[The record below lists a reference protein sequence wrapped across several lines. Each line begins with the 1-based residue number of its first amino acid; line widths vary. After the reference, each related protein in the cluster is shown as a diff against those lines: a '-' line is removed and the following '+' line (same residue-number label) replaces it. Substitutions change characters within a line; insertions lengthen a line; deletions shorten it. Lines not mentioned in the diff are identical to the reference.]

1 MNDMDLKP
9 VTNINELNVVSNRS
23 ELRRDVH
30 TFVNYTRE
38 REVKRTHRSND
49 LSKTDIKRLAKLM
62 GDPET
67 QKQVKITGTSPWID
81 FIDHLALLLGFVR
94 YETEGEYMGYTS
106 TEPSYPDNYIMFQE
120 QTYDQFL
127 LSSLIEQEEYILNA
141 LIKRYDN
148 SDNEFFSN
156 TCPFSVLDGFER
168 FGCATGVVPTIRFDK
183 ARRHLLE
190 LLKECNS
197 GVWYSTASFCRYLK
211 KEHPYFLIPQNIKVR
226 ERWWA
231 KGRYGN
237 FRVSKK
243 RWGPSEEIPENAPDA
258 FERVEGRYV
267 ERFLENIPLT
277 MRYVDLAYDKE
288 EDQKIYPSINKIKA
302 FRVTER
308 FLRVMK
314 REIRKPRVTVLP
326 TFEIH
331 VDSELYPISVMTQLT
346 RFADVLA
353 DDVAIVLKLK
363 KNKVAAQ
370 LAEHEGLNVTA
381 LLEEVADNA
390 LPPNIVTDLEEWT
403 AHAETF
409 TLFEGFGLLECAES
423 LKLPAEF
430 IVTDISPEL
439 KIVRSQDNLY
449 SRLES
454 SELVPILVKHPGSS
468 FRKLPKD
475 ARSVFLK
482 KAQVTKRKKKAVN
495 IKRNYSV
502 TLYLPSKAL
511 LKRFSKELKNAKFP
525 FSVNELTNAITFSKS
540 QEPQLKVHLKALE
553 KEYEIS
559 IEDMDL
565 KTSL

>member
-1 MNDMDLKP
+1 MDMKP
-9 VTNINELNVVSNRS
+9 VTNINDLNVVSNRS

-49 LSKTDIKRLAKLM
+49 LSKADIKRLAKLM

-67 QKQVKITGTSPWID
+67 QKQVKITGTSSWIE

-94 YETEGEYMGYTS
+94 YDTEGEYMGYTS

-127 LSSLIEQEEYILNA
+127 LSSLIEQEEYILHA

-156 TCPFSVLDGFER
+156 ICPFSVLDGFER
-168 FGCATGVVPTIRFDK
+168 FGCATGVIPTIRFDK

-197 GVWYSTASFCRYLK
+197 GVWYSTASFCQYVK
-211 KEHPYFLIPQNIKVR
+211 KEHPYFLIPQNIEVR
-226 ERWWA
+226 ERRWA

-237 FRVSKK
+237 FRESKK
-243 RWGPSEEIPENAPDA
+243 RWGVSEEIPENAPDA

-277 MRYVDLAYDKE
+277 MRYVDLAYDKD
-288 EDQKIYPSINKIKA
+288 EDQKIYPSINNIKA

-314 REIRKPRVTVLP
+314 QEVRKPRVTVLP

-370 LAEHEGLNVTA
+370 LAEHEELNVTA
-381 LLEEVADNA
+381 LLEELADNA

-430 IVTDISPEL
+430 IVADISSEL
-439 KIVRSQDNLY
+439 KIVRSQDKLY

-468 FRKLPKD
+468 FRKPPKD
-475 ARSVFLK
+475 AQSVFLK
-482 KAQVTKRKKKAVN
+482 KAPVTKRKKKAVS

-502 TLYLPSKAL
+502 TLYFPSKAL

-525 FSVNELTNAITFSKS
+525 FSVNELTNAITFSEN

-565 KTSL
+565 KTPL

>member
-1 MNDMDLKP
+1 MDLKP
-9 VTNINELNVVSNRS
+9 VTNINDLNVVSNRR

-49 LSKTDIKRLAKLM
+49 LPKADIKRLAKLM

-67 QKQVKITGTSPWID
+67 QKQVKITGTSSWID
-81 FIDHLALLLGFVR
+81 FIDRLALLLGFVR
-94 YETEGEYMGYTS
+94 YDTEGEYMGYTS

-120 QTYDQFL
+120 PAYDQFL

-141 LIKRYDN
+141 LIKRYDS

-168 FGCATGVVPTIRFDK
+168 FGCATGVIPTIRFDK

-197 GVWYSTASFCRYLK
+197 GVWYSTASFCQYVK
-211 KEHPYFLIPQNIKVR
+211 KEHPYFLIPQNIEVR
-226 ERWWA
+226 ERRWA

-237 FRVSKK
+237 FREGKK
-243 RWGPSEEIPENAPDA
+243 RWGVSEEIPENAPDA

-277 MRYVDLAYDKE
+277 MRYVDLAYDKG
-288 EDQKIYPSINKIKA
+288 EDQKIYPSINNIKA

-314 REIRKPRVTVLP
+314 REVRKPRVTVLP

-370 LAEHEGLNVTA
+370 LAEHEELNVTA
-381 LLEEVADNA
+381 LLKELADNA

-430 IVTDISPEL
+430 IVADISSEL
-439 KIVRSQDNLY
+439 KIVRSQDKLY

-468 FRKLPKD
+468 FRKPPKD
-475 ARSVFLK
+475 AQSVFLK
-482 KAQVTKRKKKAVN
+482 KAPVTKRKKKAVS

-502 TLYLPSKAL
+502 TLYFPSKAL

-525 FSVNELTNAITFSKS
+525 FSVNELTNAITFSES

-565 KTSL
+565 KTPL